1 MQHLVSS
8 SSSSN
13 ISNYHFFIIKF
24 CDEAKV
30 LISHRRDLAKYGYK
44 QDLKV
49 FKKIKHPF
57 Y

>member
-1 MQHLVSS
+1 MQHLVGSS
-8 SSSSN
+8 SSST
-13 ISNYHFFIIKF
+13 YHFFLLNF

-49 FKKIKHPF
+49 KNKIKHPF
-57 Y
+57 